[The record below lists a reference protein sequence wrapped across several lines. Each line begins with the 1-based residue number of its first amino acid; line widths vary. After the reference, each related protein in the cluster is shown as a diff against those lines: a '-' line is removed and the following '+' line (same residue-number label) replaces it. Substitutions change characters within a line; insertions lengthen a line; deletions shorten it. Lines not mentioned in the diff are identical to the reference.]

1 MYARAAAIRCD
12 SNELT
17 RHVFTVEEITG
28 RMRAEEGLFRYAENV
43 DNVHGHIEEQVGAL
57 LQQTEVL
64 QWAKEAAEQ
73 ATLAKSDL

>member
-1 MYARAAAIRCD
+1 MYAQAAAIRCD

-17 RHVFTVEEITG
+17 RHVFTVEGITG

-43 DNVHGHIEEQVGAL
+43 DNVHEHIEEQVGAL

>member
-1 MYARAAAIRCD
+1 
-12 SNELT
+12 
-17 RHVFTVEEITG
+17 
-28 RMRAEEGLFRYAENV
+28 MRAEERLFRYAENV
-43 DNVHGHIEEQVGAL
+43 DNVHGHFEEQVGAL